1 MQDEFDSYIDIF
13 DRGNI
18 ESNYKDNVT
27 TYIGGYIQRKIQK
40 KISCVYCETFLNTT
54 HDFRGLKLIER
65 KSFGGLVRPSKL
77 VSNTVNI
84 SEKILSQLM
93 KERNIM
99 SEKNVMHTMQTA
111 TLTVFREKQIDIEQ
125 ILHPDNPS
133 LNISHSVQMMKNVVR
148 LYVSL
153 RLKHFCKTFRQTRL
167 DKNIRRSLA
176 KSILFQN
183 Q

>member
-1 MQDEFDSYIDIF
+1 M
-13 DRGNI
+13 
-18 ESNYKDNVT
+18 
-27 TYIGGYIQRKIQK
+27 
-40 KISCVYCETFLNTT
+40 
-54 HDFRGLKLIER
+54 IER

-84 SEKILSQLM
+84 SEKILSQLL

-133 LNISHSVQMMKNVVR
+133 LNISHSVQMISMAYHVVNQSA
-148 LYVSL
+148 SL
-153 RLKHFCKTFRQTRL
+153 R
-167 DKNIRRSLA
+167 S
-176 KSILFQN
+176 
-183 Q
+183 